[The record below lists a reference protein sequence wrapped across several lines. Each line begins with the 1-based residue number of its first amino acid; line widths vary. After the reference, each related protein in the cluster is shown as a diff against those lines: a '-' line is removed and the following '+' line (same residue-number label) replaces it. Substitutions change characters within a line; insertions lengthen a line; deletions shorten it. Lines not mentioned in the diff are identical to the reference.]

1 MLNQAFQT
9 SRVMQV
15 ETVSHLKRPTLFLFN
30 LPSFFNLKS
39 TIMFRAFMNIVNFV
53 CQSDS
58 EIAFLIQG
66 QGLHVI
72 EDTWGKNP
80 RI

>member
-9 SRVMQV
+9 SRVMQT
-15 ETVSHLKRPTLFLFN
+15 ETVNHLKRLTLFPFN
-30 LPSFFNLKS
+30 LLSFFNLKS
-39 TIMFRAFMNIVNFV
+39 SMMFELFANIVNFV
-53 CQSDS
+53 YQSDS

-66 QGLHVI
+66 QGLHVV
-72 EDTWGKNP
+72 EGTRGKTP

>member
-1 MLNQAFQT
+1 
-9 SRVMQV
+9 MQV
-15 ETVSHLKRPTLFLFN
+15 ETVSHLKRPTLFLFS
-30 LPSFFNLKS
+30 LPSYFNLKS
-39 TIMFRAFMNIVNFV
+39 TIMFRLFTNIINFV
-53 CQSDS
+53 YQSDS

-72 EDTWGKNP
+72 EDTWGKTP